1 MCVCVCAC
9 VRACV
14 HARVCVGLVCLL
26 LFSVRGEQHSS
37 EGDEGYGKRRERMS
51 EVTSFTEVSVES
63 KILPGGANMAQL
75 IVAGFVGLTNEVS
88 HRQNER
94 VTWDCDIVTL
104 KVRET
109 WLDPLT
115 PDIAVTAPG
124 HTLFRADRCP
134 VLSQKEKGVGG
145 FAFWS
150 TKDGVTTLSLSLSHV
165 QWSWKL

>member
-1 MCVCVCAC
+1 MCKCVRACVNVRVCVCAC

-37 EGDEGYGKRRERMS
+37 EGGEGYERMS
-51 EVTSFTEVSVES
+51 EVTSFTEVSVEI

-75 IVAGFVGLTNEVS
+75 IVAGFVGLTNEVP
-88 HRQNER
+88 HGQNQR

-104 KVRET
+104 KARET

-124 HTLFRADRCP
+124 HTLFRADRYP
-134 VLSQKEKGVGG
+134 VLSQKEKGGRGLLFGQPKMV
-145 FAFWS
+145 
-150 TKDGVTTLSLSLSHV
+150 
-165 QWSWKL
+165 